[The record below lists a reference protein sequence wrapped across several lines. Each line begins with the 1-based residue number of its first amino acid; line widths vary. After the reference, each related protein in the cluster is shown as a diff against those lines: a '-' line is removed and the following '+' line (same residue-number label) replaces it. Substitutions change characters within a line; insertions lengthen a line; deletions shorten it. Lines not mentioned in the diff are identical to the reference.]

1 MANKK
6 IVESLLALG
15 IEGWVLENDVVVD
28 NETKFNANFKRV
40 NGEDSTGTATY
51 STDPN
56 DFGVT
61 WKQISDAFD
70 DGGLVSL
77 NILRKQ
83 RNALLTESDWT
94 QTSDNAL
101 SSDKKT
107 EWETYRQALRDLPA
121 KAKPKLSDDA
131 QSITNVTFPTKPS

>member
-1 MANKK
+1 MANLK
-6 IVESLLALG
+6 IIEALQELG
-15 IEGWVLENDVVVD
+15 IEGWILDNDVVID
-28 NETKFNANFKRV
+28 NETKFNANFKRQ

-51 STDPN
+51 STDSN

-61 WKQISDAFD
+61 WKQVSDAFA

-83 RNALLTESDWT
+83 RNALLAESDWT
-94 QTSDNAL
+94 QTADNPL

-121 KAKPKLSDDA
+121 SASPKLSDDGL
-131 QSITNVTFPTKPS
+131 SISNVTFPTKPS